1 MIIYWDLISKFW
13 PGSMKWNTP
22 FVNIWIKPLFIFQ
35 QKVAK
40 LSSGEQSDQKKDIK
54 ISSKNN
60 KDNGDAKVENE
71 PVIKLQKTASELP
84 LAATKQPVAAS
95 ELPLAATKQPVA
107 AAVSLTA
114 IQGLMAAY
122 SDSESDNE
130 EES

>member
-1 MIIYWDLISKFW
+1 MARLYEVEHSLCKYL
-13 PGSMKWNTP
+13 
-22 FVNIWIKPLFIFQ
+22 VHALFIFQ

-40 LSSGEQSDQKKDIK
+40 LSTGEQSEQKKDIK
-54 ISSKNN
+54 NPAKNN

-71 PVIKLQKTASELP
+71 TVITLQK
-84 LAATKQPVAAS
+84 AAS

-130 EES
+130 EDS